1 MNEVF
6 TETLAQAPK
15 AIIGAHLHAGPLDAK
30 SKIQAA
36 WDAGCRRFDG
46 ALGGVGGCPLAQD
59 DLIGNLPTE
68 ALVEFLKSTAGLQLN
83 ERAWNQAQSFA
94 VDLFQ

>member
-1 MNEVF
+1 M
-6 TETLAQAPK
+6 
-15 AIIGAHLHAGPLDAK
+15 
-30 SKIQAA
+30 
-36 WDAGCRRFDG
+36 
-46 ALGGVGGCPLAQD
+46 AQD

-68 ALVEFLKSTAGLQLN
+68 RLVEFLKLKAGLQLN